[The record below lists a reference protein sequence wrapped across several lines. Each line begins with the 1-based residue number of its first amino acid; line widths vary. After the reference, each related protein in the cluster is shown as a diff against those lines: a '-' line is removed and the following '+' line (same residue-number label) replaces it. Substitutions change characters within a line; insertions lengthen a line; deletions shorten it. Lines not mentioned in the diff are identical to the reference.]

1 MKELTLSPNDLKVL
15 SILISS
21 RREQNLHT
29 LAAAAGLS
37 VMGIS
42 KIVKKLGQR
51 KLVTAV
57 TFGRS
62 YLIKL
67 NLSPSTLIFLSL
79 AEQYK
84 LNRFLEKHH
93 SLRGVIAQLREKL
106 AEKAHFSLIFG
117 SYASGEES
125 TKSDLD
131 ILIAASRKAE
141 ALKIMRTVSALVT
154 IEISPIVVTLPEF
167 LQKSRQKHR
176 LYYEINDGK
185 RIMIS
190 GEYEYWK
197 SVMDR

>member
-1 MKELTLSPNDLKVL
+1 MKELTLSPNTLKVL

-21 RREQNLHT
+21 PQEQNLHT

-42 KIVKKLGQR
+42 KIVKKLEQR
-51 KLVTAV
+51 KAV
-57 TFGRS
+57 TVVPIGRS
-62 YLIKL
+62 YLLKVNRSL
-67 NLSPSTLIFLSL
+67 PPLLLLSL

-84 LNRFLEKHH
+84 LNRFMEKHF
-93 SLRGVIAQLREKL
+93 LLKGFITQLREKL
-106 AEKAHFSLIFG
+106 AIPAHFSLIFG

-131 ILIAASRKAE
+131 ILIVTSRKAE
-141 ALKIMRTVSALVT
+141 VGKILKTVSVLLN
-154 IEISPIVVTLPEF
+154 IEISPVLVTFPEF

-176 LYYEINDGK
+176 LYREINDGK
-185 RIMIS
+185 RIIIS

-197 SVMDR
+197 SVLAI